1 MDSDDEYF
9 DHEFNHSQEMDDE
22 AEIGAKKNSS
32 FKSLTATDI
41 ADLLDQY
48 IDDIKDITKVSST
61 QLCWN
66 VFSIFNGPDSQ
77 IVQHWRFGFF
87 VTTTTTTNVIQL
99 FEQLPPTT
107 IRILLSHTK
116 WDTDELLSKLTENA
130 ENRADFFA
138 RANVTDPMTKKPAVR
153 KSSRKRIEC
162 SICFTE
168 CIQKV

>member
-61 QLCWN
+61 QLC
-66 VFSIFNGPDSQ
+66 
-77 IVQHWRFGFF
+77 
-87 VTTTTTTNVIQL
+87 
-99 FEQLPPTT
+99 
-107 IRILLSHTK
+107 
-116 WDTDELLSKLTENA
+116 
-130 ENRADFFA
+130 
-138 RANVTDPMTKKPAVR
+138 
-153 KSSRKRIEC
+153 
-162 SICFTE
+162 
-168 CIQKV
+168 